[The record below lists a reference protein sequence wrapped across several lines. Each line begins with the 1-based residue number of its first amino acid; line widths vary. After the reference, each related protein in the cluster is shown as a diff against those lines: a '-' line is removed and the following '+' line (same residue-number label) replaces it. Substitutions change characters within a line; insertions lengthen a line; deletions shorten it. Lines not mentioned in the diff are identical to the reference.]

1 VTNLP
6 MPEKPT
12 LEGLEEKWSVRWES
26 DDTYRFDRSKRRDE
40 VYSIDTPP
48 PTVSGSLHVGHVF
61 SYTHTDTI
69 ARYQRM
75 RGKEVFY
82 PMGWDDNGLP
92 TERRV
97 QNYYGVTCDASLPYD
112 PDFVAPEPLKKK
124 GERPPIAMSRRNFI
138 ALCETLTI
146 EDERVFESLWTA
158 LGLSVDWS
166 LTYTTIGAQAQC
178 VSQRAFL
185 GNLARGEAY
194 QSEAPTIWDV
204 DFQTAVAQAE
214 LVDKEVPSAYFR
226 IVFHGPDG
234 DDILVDT
241 TRPELIPADVAMVA
255 HPDDVR
261 YQHLFGKEV
270 TSPLFGVRLRV
281 YPHPLAQPDKG
292 TGIAMVSTWGD
303 VTDIIWWRELQLPTR
318 AVITRNGRLGELDFA
333 ALPTD
338 KAPEAQVLYDQLRG
352 LRPKQAQDKIVELLR
367 ASGELIGDAKPITHS
382 VKFFEKGDRPL
393 EIVSSRQWFIRTMD
407 NKDAFVQRGVEMDWH
422 PHYMRARFDDWVN
435 GLNSDWL
442 VSRQRFFGV
451 PFPVW
456 YRLNENGEA
465 DHGSPIVATV
475 DQLPVDPLS
484 EPAPGY
490 REDQRGVPNGFAGDS
505 DVMDTWATSSLTPQ
519 LACGWAYDNELFQK
533 TFPMD
538 LRPQGH
544 DIIRTWLFSTVV
556 RAEYENG
563 VAPWKNAALAGWILD
578 PDRKKMSKSVGN
590 VVTPAND
597 LAEFGSD
604 AVRYWAS
611 SGRPG
616 TDTAFDTGQMKV
628 GRRLAIKILNATK
641 FVLSFPEPPAGAQP
655 TERVDLALLVRLQK
669 LLSETTA
676 AFDAYDYARALE
688 RTETFFWSFCDDYLE
703 LVKGRA
709 YRGSDDSGA
718 VSAAVTLRLA
728 LSAIQR
734 LFAPFMPFVSEEVW
748 SWWQEGSI
756 HRASWPSPTDVPAG
770 DEGDDILSAA
780 VRILAEVRRAKSD
793 AKTSQRSEVA
803 RCVVTSD
810 ATEVSNLRHVEADLR
825 EAGSIVELLLQE
837 GAPGVTVELRA
848 AVDG

>member
-1 VTNLP
+1 

-367 ASGELIGDAKPITHS
+367 ASGGLIGDAKPITHS